1 MARTRFDWLSLLV
14 RLTAATALV
23 FGTFNPTDYSYYN
36 WLVSE
41 LPKVSPEIVFVGVV
55 LLIGWVI
62 FLRATA
68 RSLGALGVLLAVA
81 FFGTLLWLTVD
92 WGWLPADN
100 RTALTYIILG
110 VISAILGMGMSWSH
124 IRRRLT
130 GQADVDQVDED
141 V

>member
-1 MARTRFDWLSLLV
+1 MARNRFDWLSLLV
-14 RLTAATALV
+14 RLTAAVMLV
-23 FGTFNPTDYSYYN
+23 FGTFNPTEYSYYH
-36 WLVSE
+36 WLKAE
-41 LPKVSPEIVFVGVV
+41 LPQVSPEMVFVGVV
-55 LLIGWVI
+55 LVIGWVI

-68 RSLGALGVLLAVA
+68 RSLGAFGVLLAIA
-81 FFGTLLWLTVD
+81 FFGTLIWLTVD
-92 WGWLPADN
+92 WGWVPTEN
-100 RTALTYIILG
+100 ITAVTYIILM